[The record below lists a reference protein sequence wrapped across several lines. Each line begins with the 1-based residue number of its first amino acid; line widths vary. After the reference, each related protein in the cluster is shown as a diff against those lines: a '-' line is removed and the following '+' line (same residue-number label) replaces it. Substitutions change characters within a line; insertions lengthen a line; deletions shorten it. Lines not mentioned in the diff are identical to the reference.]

1 MIVPSNKNRAWQSFI
16 HENVKSKRLRS
27 HFLQDNFQKI
37 ERSTKIYIYIYI
49 YIHISNIL
57 HAGYASHIPHG
68 YMTFVPK
75 DDLFYDFVKNYRKER
90 YTQCGPVTVIYPDS
104 PILVQPSEIY
114 HRHVGMISNY
124 LGHIPGA
131 KYR

>member
-1 MIVPSNKNRAWQSFI
+1 MIVPSNKNRTWHSFI
-16 HENVKSKRLRS
+16 HENVRSKRPRS
-27 HFLQDNFQKI
+27 HFLQDNFQKSG
-37 ERSTKIYIYIYI
+37 RLTKIYIYIQY
-49 YIHISNIL
+49 NIL
-57 HAGYASHIPHG
+57 YTGYALHIPHG

-90 YTQCGPVTVIYPDS
+90 YTQCGPITVTHPDS

-114 HRHVGMISNY
+114 HSHVGMITNY